1 MFQDFQNI
9 FYFSITL
16 GDVLKNLF
24 VSFLCGFIVSIFY
37 RLSYRGISYSSVF
50 VSSLIAL
57 SMITAM
63 VIMVIGNNLARAFG
77 LVGAMS
83 IIRFRTAIKDTQD
96 IVFIFFAL
104 AVGMASGVGFYGIAL
119 SGALLVGLVILILT
133 KLNYGMVKRRDYL
146 VQFSYSLTSGEEG
159 SLYLDV
165 LKRHCKNFSLV
176 NVKSVSSDKIEISYY
191 VKLKDKTKV
200 KDLVRELGQ
209 VKGIGGINLF
219 SDEGEI

>member
-1 MFQDFQNI
+1 MLQDFQGV
-9 FYFSITL
+9 SL
-16 GDVLKNLF
+16 GFTFDDIIRNLF
-24 VSFLCGFIVSIFY
+24 VSFLCGFIVSVFY

-50 VSSLIAL
+50 VSSLVAL

-104 AVGMASGVGFYGIAL
+104 AVGMASGVGFHLIAL
-119 SGALLVGLVILILT
+119 VGTFLVGLIILLFS
-133 KLNYGMVKRRDYL
+133 KLNYGVVKRRDYL
-146 VQFSYSLTSGEEG
+146 VQFTYSGTSGEES

-165 LKRHCKNFSLV
+165 LRKHCRTFNLV
-176 NVKSVSSDKIEISYY
+176 NVRSISSDKIEVSYH
-191 VKLKDKTKV
+191 VRLKDK
-200 KDLVRELGQ
+200 RG
-209 VKGIGGINLF
+209 
-219 SDEGEI
+219 

>member
-1 MFQDFQNI
+1 MIQDFQ
-9 FYFSITL
+9 SITF
-16 GDVLKNLF
+16 GFTFSNVIKNLLI
-24 VSFLCGFIVSIFY
+24 SLLCGFIVSVFY

-104 AVGMASGVGFYGIAL
+104 AVGMASGVGFHVIAL
-119 SGALLVGLVILILT
+119 VGVFLVGSIILLLS
-133 KLNYGMVKRRDYL
+133 KLNYGVVKKKDYL
-146 VQFSYSLTSGEEG
+146 VQFTYSGTSGEEG
-159 SLYLDV
+159 GSYLDI
-165 LKRHCKNFSLV
+165 LRKHCKNFNLV
-176 NVKSVSSDKIEISYY
+176 NIRSISPDRIEVSYH
-191 VKLKDKTKV
+191 VRLKDKSRIKDFVYELGKV
-200 KDLVRELGQ
+200 KGVS
-209 VKGIGGINLF
+209 GINLYL
-219 SDEGEI
+219 DEEEI

>member
-1 MFQDFQNI
+1 MLQDFQNI
-9 FYFSITL
+9 SFGFTFD
-16 GDVLKNLF
+16 DVIRNLF

-96 IVFIFFAL
+96 IVFIFFVL
-104 AVGMASGVGFYGIAL
+104 AVGMASGVGFHIIAL
-119 SGALLVGLVILILT
+119 VGALLVGSIILLLS
-133 KLNYGMVKRRDYL
+133 KLNYGVVKRKDYL
-146 VQFSYSLTSGEEG
+146 VQFTYGGTSGEES

-165 LKRHCKNFSLV
+165 LRKHCRTFNLV
-176 NVKSVSSDKIEISYY
+176 NIRSISSDKIEISYH
-191 VKLKDKTKV
+191 VRLKDKSRIKEFIY
-200 KDLVRELGQ
+200 ELGQ
-209 VKGIGGINLF
+209 VKGVSGINF
-219 SDEGEI
+219 YSDEGEI

>member
-1 MFQDFQNI
+1 MPQDFQNI
-9 FYFSITL
+9 SFGVTFD
-16 GDVLKNLF
+16 DVIRNLF

-104 AVGMASGVGFYGIAL
+104 AVGMASGVGFHIIAL
-119 SGALLVGLVILILT
+119 VGALLVGSIILLLS
-133 KLNYGMVKRRDYL
+133 KLNYGVVKKRDYL
-146 VQFSYSLTSGEEG
+146 VQFSYSTTSEEES

-165 LKRHCKNFSLV
+165 LRKHCKAFNLV
-176 NVKSVSSDKIEISYY
+176 NIRSISSDKIEISYH
-191 VKLKDKTKV
+191 VRLKDKSRV
-200 KDLVRELGQ
+200 REFIRELGQ
-209 VKGIGGINLF
+209 VKGVSGINF
-219 SDEGEI
+219 YSDEGEI

>member
-1 MFQDFQNI
+1 MLQDFQNI
-9 FYFSITL
+9 SFGFTFD
-16 GDVLKNLF
+16 DVIRNLF

-37 RLSYRGISYSSVF
+37 KLSYRGISYSSVF

-104 AVGMASGVGFYGIAL
+104 AVGMASGVGFHIIAL
-119 SGALLVGLVILILT
+119 VGTLLVGSIILLLS
-133 KLNYGMVKRRDYL
+133 KLNYGVVKRRDYL
-146 VQFSYSLTSGEEG
+146 VQFTYSETSGEES

-165 LKRHCKNFSLV
+165 LRKHCKAFNLV
-176 NVKSVSSDKIEISYY
+176 NIRSVSSDKIEISYH
-191 VKLKDKTKV
+191 VRLKDKSRIKEFIY
-200 KDLVRELGQ
+200 ELGQ
-209 VKGIGGINLF
+209 VKGVSGINF
-219 SDEGEI
+219 YSDEGEV